1 MPTYSSYIQSAA
13 WQKVRER
20 ILARAKGKCEKCRQ
34 RPPAQVHHKTYDNLF
49 NERDADLIALC
60 VPCHQREHPDK
71 IILSP
76 SFVGEHPCRMCPC
89 ETAEIF
95 AGSTEVLFICT
106 DCGDMERRARK
117 GAKPKK
123 SKTRRTPA
131 PQHVLNRAQKAEA
144 ATRARWAKEQAA
156 HEAKVRKR
164 AQERASG
171 R

>member
-1 MPTYSSYIQSAA
+1 MENSTYRRQWLETMQTLRLQPVNGHLLHLRLQQPGCFKPQAVKDIQ
-13 WQKVRER
+13 RGLCR
-20 ILARAKGKCEKCRQ
+20 PLAVGLL
-34 RPPAQVHHKTYDNLF
+34 VHEL
-49 NERDADLIALC
+49 
-60 VPCHQREHPDK
+60 
-71 IILSP
+71 
-76 SFVGEHPCRMCPC
+76 VGEHPCRMCPC

-131 PQHVLNRAQKAEA
+131 PQPVLNRAQKAEA